1 MEYNTQKKLQR
12 GICDLL
18 LQTVCQ
24 ILLIRTLNIHMKYV
38 VQKSK
43 VK

>member
-1 MEYNTQKKLQR
+1 MEYITQTNLQR

-24 ILLIRTLNIHMKYV
+24 ILLIRILNIHMKYV
-38 VQKSK
+38 QKSK